1 MIKLKKQT
9 NQLQQAKRG
18 EKMSE
23 DKNESVEKIW
33 LEYEP
38 YIRRLCKFKL
48 RSIPHEADDC
58 VSDVFLDFSAAV
70 NNGKII
76 ENPKAWLTKVASNK
90 IKDIYSHRKRE
101 SERIISLEEEAGEKS
116 DSKDILDEAFS
127 ISEERIIELK
137 DEILSLLTEKER
149 SLLFD
154 RYSIKKSVTQ
164 IAKEQGVSE
173 NSISQRV
180 FRLKVKIK
188 MLIEKVLNETEN

>member
-1 MIKLKKQT
+1 
-9 NQLQQAKRG
+9 
-18 EKMSE
+18 MSE

-137 DEILSLLTEKER
+137 DEILNLLTEKER

-180 FRLKVKIK
+180 FRLKVKVK

>member
-1 MIKLKKQT
+1 
-9 NQLQQAKRG
+9 
-18 EKMSE
+18 MSE

-116 DSKDILDEAFS
+116 DSKDIFDEAFPV
-127 ISEERIIELK
+127 SEEKIIELK
-137 DEILSLLTEKER
+137 EEILARLTQKER
-149 SLLFD
+149 ELLCD
-154 RYSIKKSVTQ
+154 RYSLQKSITQ
-164 IAKEQGVSE
+164 IAGEQKTSD
-173 NSISQRV
+173 NNISQRL
-180 FRLKVKIK
+180 FRLRVKTK